1 MLMKFVDRSARFG
14 TYEEDQYIITDIDG
28 DASGGRT
35 TGGRYTFINPVT
47 AIEERGSTTLDET
60 RSQIEKL
67 INTAESLGV
76 TSFRRP
82 RR

>member
-1 MLMKFVDRSARFG
+1 MLFKFVDRSARFG
-14 TYEEDQYIITDIDG
+14 TYSEDKFIITDADG

-47 AIEERGSTTLDET
+47 AEEESGSTTLDET
-60 RSQIEKL
+60 RRQINKL
-67 INTAESLGV
+67 VRTAENLGV

>member
-14 TYEEDQYIITDIDG
+14 TYNEDQFIITDSGG

-47 AIEERGSTTLDET
+47 AEIESGSTTLDET
-60 RSQIEKL
+60 RLQINKIL
-67 INTAESLGV
+67 ITADSLGV